1 MLTPPGN
8 MPMQPMA
15 QPAPP
20 MQAPMPPAM
29 MTRNNAG
36 RRRGFGDY
44 LENMLDRPMMAAD
57 NMGDFDVFT
66 GQPVVQMRGGGSVY
80 DAYKSADFKAYTD
93 SKKNTYAPTVRG
105 ATPGRAVKTHAEI
118 MADLRSRSSSNDKPK
133 PKPVAVTRDDDYTP
147 TSAELD
153 AQLKD
158 MAAIGMPD
166 LRQDQ
171 FEVDMPMF
179 PDIQDRINQIKDDS
193 AADLAFLR
201 QYGVLGDPDDR
212 ATILA
217 PGTGGLSS
225 VDPVGSGMNPSNVYV
240 DPLDPFGGPGPD
252 ISISSPDPRSYVGS
266 GMNPLTA
273 YGPTSPDAFIGTG
286 PNISAPR
293 NYVGSGANPLTA
305 YGPTSSDAFLGT
317 GDPLDLGIGAPV
329 GGGRGAGPGGVLVSG
344 GTNLPSGTEG
354 GTTLKDE
361 VQKMIEEFKKVP
373 GNIANDIK
381 MGIDAG
387 FYTDFEVARQRLMA
401 TGKYTKEEVD
411 SWINRT
417 KITAANNQKK
427 MAEQQGKDDDD
438 SPVNPCQPGYVLDP
452 ATGICVPESEVAG
465 SEGGANVSLNRARDD
480 EFAELDD
487 IMKIIEKP
495 ANMKAGGMAGLNRV
509 ADGFLAAMGG

>member
-1 MLTPPGN
+1 MVATKMGMLTPPGN

-66 GQPVVQMRGGGSVY
+66 GQPVAQMRRGGSV
-80 DAYKSADFKAYTD
+80 ADYNSKAFSDYLD
-93 SKKNTYAPTVRG
+93 SKRNTYAPTAG
-105 ATPGRAVKTHAEI
+105 TPGRAVKTHAEI
-118 MADLRSRSSSNDKPK
+118 MADLRGKDDDRPKPKK
-133 PKPVAVTRDDDYTP
+133 PKPVVVTRDDDYTP
-147 TSAELD
+147 TSAELSQ
-153 AQLKD
+153 QLLD
-158 MAAIGMPD
+158 IGAPD
-166 LRQDQ
+166 KRFDVVPGG
-171 FEVDMPMF
+171 VDMPMF
-179 PDIQDRINQIKDDS
+179 PDLLDETRENLADYS
-193 AADLAFLR
+193 AFQAMVNK
-201 QYGVLGDPDDR
+201 YGTQGDPDDR

-217 PGTGGLSS
+217 PGTGGLGS
-225 VDPVGSGMNPSNVYV
+225 VAPVSTGSGMQFGETPIGLMPSASFGQTPVGGGLPANPDFYDPRRGTGRSGFS
-240 DPLDPFGGPGPD
+240 DPLDPFGGSGD
-252 ISISSPDPRSYVGS
+252 TIDSIDSSVG
-266 GMNPLTA
+266 
-273 YGPTSPDAFIGTG
+273 D
-286 PNISAPR
+286 
-293 NYVGSGANPLTA
+293 
-305 YGPTSSDAFLGT
+305 SS
-317 GDPLDLGIGAPV
+317 V
-329 GGGRGAGPGGVLVSG
+329 GGGRGPGPGGVLVSG
-344 GTNLPSGTEG
+344 GTNLPSGAEG
-354 GTTLKDE
+354 GTTFTEE
-361 VQKMIEEFKKVP
+361 VKKMIEEFKKVP

-411 SWINRT
+411 SWVART
-417 KITAANNQKK
+417 KKTAADNQRK
-427 MAEQQGKDDDD
+427 MAEQQGRDDDD

-465 SEGGANVSLNRARDD
+465 SEGGANVSLNRARGD

-495 ANMKAGGMAGLNRV
+495 ANMKSGGMVGLNRA
-509 ADGFLAAMGG
+509 ADNFLAALGS